1 MTTPIIVLA
10 STSKRRIKMMKQIGV
25 KCKIV
30 DPGDSENSNSLIP
43 DVRVKENSYNKA
55 LGVAKKEKDSLIIA
69 ADTIVIFD
77 GKIFEKPKN
86 LEDAK
91 MMLTQLGG
99 KTHKVITGIT
109 IINSSNMQEWYD
121 FEVTYVSMKKL
132 TKIEIEHYILTGE
145 PMDKA
150 GAYAAQDIGAL
161 LIERIDGCYFNVVG
175 LPLSKLFEMFKK
187 IGFNILI
194 NTKKKL

>member
-1 MTTPIIVLA
+1 
-10 STSKRRIKMMKQIGV
+10 MKQIGV

>member
-10 STSKRRIKMMKQIGV
+10 STSKRRIIMMKQIGV